1 MRIIGTIFI
10 KRENKIK
17 SLKKKLSF
25 INKHIDGIFI
35 DRV

>member
-17 SLKKKLSF
+17 SLKKNYVF
-25 INKHIDGIFI
+25 INKDIEPDYL
-35 DRV
+35 